1 MWDPKALWFF
11 YFFLLGPKRAAATL
25 TIVCIPDR
33 QELTDRG
40 SVSKKFPGDIH
51 LFLIGHKCVT
61 WVPLVVGASRKVG
74 L

>member
-11 YFFLLGPKRAAATL
+11 YFFLLGRK
-25 TIVCIPDR
+25 IPDK

-74 L
+74 V